1 MRAFKFRP
9 SSQIAFAFDII
20 FNQRLHCADWS
31 RLNDPMEGMFAYSS
45 SSTNGEDPKKIIER
59 IIREKQR
66 LKICSLSRTFDCH
79 LLWAHYASGFNG
91 VALEVELP
99 ENSPKVKIVLY
110 RGVFAQFSIDRVA
123 HPSITAQE
131 ILSSKYR
138 EWEYEQEVRVLHNE
152 EWFSLAQPVKRVIA
166 GHRMQPALFEALRIV
181 CKSKNITFCRTG
193 IGDNGID
200 ADVVQLPLIAER
212 PRRLAGRRLRR
223 RVDERD

>member
-9 SSQIAFAFDII
+9 SSQIGFAFDII

-45 SSTNGEDPKKIIER
+45 SSTNGEDPKKIVEQV
-59 IIREKQR
+59 IREKQR

-91 VALEVELP
+91 VAIEVELP
-99 ENSPKVKIVLY
+99 ENSPKVRTVVY
-110 RGVFAQFSIDRVA
+110 RGVFAQFSLDQA
-123 HPSITAQE
+123 AQPSITAQE

-138 EWEYEQEVRVLHNE
+138 EWEYEREVRVLHNE
-152 EWFSLAQPVKRVIA
+152 EWFPLAQPVKRVIA

-181 CKSKNITFCRTG
+181 CKSENIAFCRTG
-193 IGDNGID
+193 IGDDGID
-200 ADVVQLPLIAER
+200 ADVVELPLLAEK
-212 PRRLAGRRLRR
+212 PRQSGRRRLRR
-223 RVDERD
+223 AFEKRE